1 MYCTFNWQ
9 RLTLSVMYILLIPS
23 GIVATYFT
31 RTFHWHPL
39 TVCIYCTVHCIPSF
53 IRGEFHVRLAGSNP
67 GTSQAVMY
75 TYYTKL
81 GSNFG
86 TRKLLSFFYFLM
98 GVGVGTLSEWLDL
111 KLTLQTKKLSLVQV
125 ALYVTWK
132 LADKSSKFLTFKVA
146 NFR

>member
-86 TRKLLSFFYFLM
+86 TRKLLSFFLFFDGGRCGDVEWMTWSQTYFTNKKT
-98 GVGVGTLSEWLDL
+98 VTCTSSPVCNL
-111 KLTLQTKKLSLVQV
+111 KVSRQII
-125 ALYVTWK
+125 
-132 LADKSSKFLTFKVA
+132 KVP
-146 NFR
+146 NV